1 MRLPFNLAF
10 IATLFFSDAVYL
22 HLHPWLS
29 HSERICALSLVAC
42 CAVLATIANYR
53 IELADR
59 LAYVLFLREELR
71 TKELSRLNDNLHA
84 LSFRDGLTGLANRR
98 HFDACLETAWRQAA
112 LDRTP
117 ISLIMTDVDHF
128 KHLNDTHGHIAG
140 DQVLIQL
147 AGILQSTHR
156 REHDIIARFG
166 GEEFVLLLPSYTERE
181 ALQAAEHV
189 RSTLRSIPLDVDSV
203 ARPISISVSC
213 GVATLHPQHAPDA
226 TELIALADQA
236 LYRAKRSGRDKVCS

>member
-10 IATLFFSDAVYL
+10 IATLFVTDAAYL
-22 HLHPWLS
+22 HHNLFLS
-29 HSERICALSLVAC
+29 HSEKICALSLITC

-98 HFDACLETAWRQAA
+98 HFDACLEAAWQQAA
-112 LDRTP
+112 LNRSP
-117 ISLIMTDVDHF
+117 ISLVMTDVDHF

-166 GEEFVLLLPSYTERE
+166 GEEFVLLLPSYNARE

-189 RSTLRSIPLDVDSV
+189 RSTLSSIPLEVDSV
-203 ARPISISVSC
+203 ARPIAISVSC
-213 GVATLHPQHAPDA
+213 GVATLHPDHTLDA

-236 LYRAKRSGRDKVCS
+236 LYRAKRSGRDRVCT